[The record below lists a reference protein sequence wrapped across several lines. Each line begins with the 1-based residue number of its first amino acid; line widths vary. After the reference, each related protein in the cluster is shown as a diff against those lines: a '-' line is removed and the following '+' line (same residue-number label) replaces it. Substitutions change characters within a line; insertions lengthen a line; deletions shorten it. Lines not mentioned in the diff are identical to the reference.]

1 MFALRPKAA
10 VLAGAAAIALSLFS
24 PGKSAHACPVKP
36 IIGSLCLLASTSK
49 LPHGWLLAQ
58 GQVLQISA
66 YENLYFVLKTIY
78 GAKRP
83 RRS

>member
-36 IIGSLCLLASTSK
+36 IIGSLCLLASTSR
-49 LPHGWLLAQ
+49 LPHGYLRAQ
-58 GQVLQISA
+58 GQVVQITA
-66 YENLYFVLKTIY
+66 YKDLYDAIGTT
-78 GAKRP
+78 
-83 RRS
+83 